1 MKDEEFDTFYNKA
14 EKLRTKLAIM
24 EKGLNDLLNH
34 IEPFQQ
40 FHRPTITISKLRAK
54 YYHCSAPIKL
64 NGILTRHTCHLGSI
78 EQLLDMNENDL
89 KRMAERKMGELLRKK
104 YPQMFD

>member
-14 EKLRTKLAIM
+14 EKLKSKMVIM
-24 EKGLNDLLNH
+24 EKELKDLLSH
-34 IEPFQQ
+34 IEPVHQ
-40 FHRPTITISKLRAK
+40 FHRPKLTISRLRNR

-64 NGILTRHTCHLGSI
+64 EGKLTRHTCHLGSI

-89 KRMAERKMGELLRKK
+89 KRIAERKMGELLRKK
-104 YPQMFD
+104 YPHMFE

>member
-1 MKDEEFDTFYNKA
+1 MKDNEFDTFFNKS
-14 EKLRTKLAIM
+14 EKLKTKMEIM
-24 EKGLNDLLNH
+24 EKELKDLLNH

-40 FHRPTITISKLRAK
+40 FHRPTVTISRLRNR

-64 NGILTRHTCHLGSI
+64 NGKLSRHTCHLGSI

-89 KRMAERKMGELLRKK
+89 KRIAEKKMGELLRKK